1 MNALTIVVLAIIAT
15 LGLIGYAK
23 GFVKMLL
30 SLLSLVVTLIVAS
43 LISPYISE
51 ALQKTSVFDSVYEN
65 TFEYVNEAV
74 GAAMSNSTEAIVN
87 EMQLPEV
94 LKEYVVNSEVVN
106 AGSAPI
112 ANKIA
117 TQVAKIIFDTIV
129 FIVTFIAALILVKVI
144 FKMLNIITYL
154 PLIHGVNKLVGL
166 VIGVAEGVLIVW
178 VFFIA
183 ISMMGN
189 SEFATNMYMQINESA
204 ILSFLYNNNIIL
216 NSIFK

>member
-1 MNALTIVVLAIIAT
+1 MNALTIVILAIIAIC
-15 LGLIGYAK
+15 GLIGYTK

-30 SLLSLVVTLIVAS
+30 SMLSLVVTLIVAS

-51 ALQKTSVFDSVYEN
+51 ALQQTPVFDSVYEK
-65 TFEYVNEAV
+65 TFEYVNGAV
-74 GAAMSNSTEAIVN
+74 GTAMNSSTEAIVN
-87 EMQLPEV
+87 EMQLPDA
-94 LKEYVVNSEVVN
+94 LKDYVINSEIVT

-129 FIVTFIAALILVKVI
+129 FGVTFIVALILVKIV

-154 PLIHGVNKLVGL
+154 PLIHGANKLVGL
-166 VIGVAEGVLIVW
+166 VIGLAEGVIIVW

-189 SEFATNMYMQINESA
+189 SEFAANMYMQINDSA